1 MYCFRLDLNF
11 KNIYM
16 YELRK
21 VLLLKEQDIC
31 IRIEWFDI
39 DERMYQ

>member
-1 MYCFRLDLNF
+1 MYCFRFDLNF

-21 VLLLKEQDIC
+21 VLLLKEYDIC
-31 IRIEWFDI
+31 IRI
-39 DERMYQ
+39 

>member
-16 YELRK
+16 YKLRK
-21 VLLLKEQDIC
+21 VLLLKEYDIC

-39 DERMYQ
+39 DERMY